1 MPFKEHRD
9 FIPPDNPDSK
19 IWRYMNLAKF
29 ISVLEYHSLYFVRAD
44 RLIENDQY
52 EGHYNPQNFLLSD
65 KQFKDLPE
73 EWKGANG
80 IKNELEWA
88 LMRINFKSSIEQS
101 VYQREVT
108 FVNSWHI
115 KEYESDAMWKIY
127 LSNDE
132 GIAIQSTYKRLV
144 DSLNDCND
152 FSVYIGTIKYIDYE
166 KDRIPFGN
174 GLKPF
179 MHKRNH
185 FEHEEELRALIW
197 TPQDGKN
204 DIRDPSNNKYKGIF
218 GLNIPVILD
227 TLVERVYI
235 APKASSWNA
244 DLIRAILK
252 RYDLDVDVRHSIL
265 STKTIQ

>member
-9 FIPPDNPDSK
+9 FIPPDNPNSK

-29 ISVLEYHSLYFVRAD
+29 ISVLEYRSLYFPRVD
-44 RLIENDQY
+44 RLIEKDQY
-52 EGHYNPQNFLLSD
+52 EGHYNSPNLLLTD
-65 KQFKDLPE
+65 KKYADLPE
-73 EWKGANG
+73 EWKGTS
-80 IKNELEWA
+80 IKNELEWE
-88 LMRINFKSSIEQS
+88 LMRIGFKTGIEQAA
-101 VYQREVT
+101 YEREVT

-132 GIAIQSTYKRLV
+132 GIVIQSTYQRLV
-144 DSLNDCND
+144 DSLKDYNE
-152 FSVYIGTIKYIDYE
+152 FLVFIGKIKYIDYE

-185 FEHEEELRALIW
+185 FGHEEELRALIW

-204 DIRDPSNNKYKGIF
+204 DTKDPSKNKYKGIF
-218 GLNIPVILD
+218 GLNVPVILD
-227 TLVERVYI
+227 TLIEKVYI
-235 APKASSWNA
+235 APKAPSWNA

-252 RYDLDVDVRHSIL
+252 RYDLDVELHHSKL
-265 STKTIQ
+265 STIPPQ

>member
-9 FIPPDNPDSK
+9 FIPPDNPDLK
-19 IWRYMNLAKF
+19 IWRYMDLAKF
-29 ISVLEYHSLYFVRAD
+29 ISVLEYRSLYFVRVD

-65 KQFKDLPE
+65 KTFEELPD
-73 EWKGANG
+73 EWKGTS
-80 IKNELEWA
+80 IKNELDWA
-88 LMRINFKSSIEQS
+88 LMQHLFKSSIELAA
-101 VYQREVT
+101 YEREVT

-127 LSNDE
+127 LSNDQ
-132 GIAIQSTYKRLV
+132 GIVIQSTYKRLV
-144 DSLNDCND
+144 DSLKDYND
-152 FSVYIGTIKYIDYE
+152 FSVFIGKIKYIDYE

-185 FEHEEELRALIW
+185 FGHEEELRALIW

-204 DIRDPSNNKYKGIF
+204 DIKDPSKNKYKGIF
-218 GLNIPVILD
+218 GLNVPVILD
-227 TLVERVYI
+227 TLIEKVYI
-235 APKASSWNA
+235 APKAPSWNA

-252 RYDLDVDVRHSIL
+252 RYDLDLELHHSKL
-265 STKTIQ
+265 SIIPIQ